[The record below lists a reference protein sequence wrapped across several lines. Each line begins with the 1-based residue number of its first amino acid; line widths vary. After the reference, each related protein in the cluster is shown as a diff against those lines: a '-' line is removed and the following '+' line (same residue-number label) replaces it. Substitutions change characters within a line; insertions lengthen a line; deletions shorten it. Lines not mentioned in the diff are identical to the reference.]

1 MLKDFESIN
10 TTDSDVREL
19 QYRLSTVLRPVTKN
33 PVLDGILLEDIVL
46 GTSSTDVPHKLGRA
60 ARGYIPVKMNAS
72 ANVYDEE
79 SSNSNKEN
87 FLKLKASASVT
98 VNLWVF

>member
-1 MLKDFESIN
+1 MIKDFESIN
-10 TTDSDVREL
+10 TTDSDIREL
-19 QYRLSTVLRPVTKN
+19 QYGLSTVLRPVTKA
-33 PVLDGILLEDIVL
+33 PILDGVLLEDIAL
-46 GTSSTDVPHKLGRA
+46 STSSTDVPHKLGRA

-79 SSNSNKEN
+79 SSNGDKEN

>member
-1 MLKDFESIN
+1 MIKDFESIN
-10 TTDSDVREL
+10 TTDSDIREL
-19 QYRLSTVLRPVTKN
+19 QYRLSTVLRPVTKA
-33 PVLDGILLEDIVL
+33 PILDGVLLEDIAL
-46 GTSSTDVPHKLGRA
+46 STSSTDVPHKLGRA

-79 SSNSNKEN
+79 SSNGDKEN